1 MTERRDLIRLA
12 GLMVLLLVAT
22 GAVLFATKGE
32 SSSSPERASADQLQ
46 VDGIVMEATSDRLV
60 LRPTT
65 PNSGDMAFEIRPV
78 DRKAFDVFH
87 LQQHAAD
94 GLATRVTYVKDGDAM
109 YALSAIDAPV
119 PAGG

>member
-1 MTERRDLIRLA
+1 
-12 GLMVLLLVAT
+12 MVVLLVAT
-22 GAVLFATKGE
+22 GAVLFATKGGSD
-32 SSSSPERASADQLQ
+32 SSSERASGSQLQ
-46 VDGIVMEATSDRLV
+46 VDGIVMEVTPDRLV
-60 LRPTT
+60 LRPTA
-65 PNSGDMAFEIRPV
+65 PAGEDMTFAIRQV

-94 GLATRVTYVKDGDAM
+94 GLATRVTYVKDGDAT